1 MCLVCGKPMPA
12 DRADIVKL
20 CLPEEET
27 ITARIALL
35 EQQKAAKAAKD
46 KV

>member
-1 MCLVCGKPMPA
+1 MPE

-27 ITARIALL
+27 ISARISLL
-35 EQQKAAKAAKD
+35 EQQKAAKAAKE
-46 KV
+46 KVP